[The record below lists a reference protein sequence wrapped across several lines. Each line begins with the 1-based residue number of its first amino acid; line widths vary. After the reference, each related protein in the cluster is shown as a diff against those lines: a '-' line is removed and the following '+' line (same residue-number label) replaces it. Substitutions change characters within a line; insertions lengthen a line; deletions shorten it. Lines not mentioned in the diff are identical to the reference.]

1 MKYFIIG
8 ILGLSFL
15 MATMGMSCS
24 SDHHDVN
31 TYSGYGAGSNN
42 NNGNS
47 NNPGQNSPVTNP
59 VAGG

>member
-24 SDHHDVN
+24 SDHHDTN
-31 TYSGYGAGSNN
+31 SYSGYGAGTNNTFPNN
-42 NNGNS
+42 NN
-47 NNPGQNSPVTNP
+47 PATTTTNP
-59 VAGG
+59 APTTGG

>member
-24 SDHHDVN
+24 SDHHDTN
-31 TYSGYGAGSNN
+31 SYSGYGSGTNN
-42 NNGNS
+42 TFPNN